1 MGLVG
6 RILDGLPTTDMG
18 PNRELGL
25 AHRGLTNDPARLY
38 IACREHGGSMWLH
51 PHVAPVPHAYRV
63 VDPQTGE
70 TVAEGRW
77 EDGKPLI
84 PDPGGAPRV
93 HICFEG

>member
-1 MGLVG
+1 MA
-6 RILDGLPTTDMG
+6 P
-18 PNRELGL
+18 P
-25 AHRGLTNDPARLY
+25 
-38 IACREHGGSMWLH
+38 